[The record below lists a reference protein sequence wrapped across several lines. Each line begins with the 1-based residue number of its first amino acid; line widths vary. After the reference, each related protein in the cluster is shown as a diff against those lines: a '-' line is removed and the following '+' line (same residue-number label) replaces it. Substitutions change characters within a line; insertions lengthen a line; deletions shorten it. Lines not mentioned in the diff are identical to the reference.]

1 MANWNIATG
10 EDQPL
15 NRVAADN
22 VQFEADQ
29 GQLVGIDYSGAEPKV
44 VPADADSATAIHT
57 VGAFFH
63 EGVVDTSTWDASPLA
78 ELEKQ
83 LADENLKQLGDRVTF
98 VRYGIEM
105 TNDDDDTTFSPG
117 EPVLLAAGGG
127 YTQTEPAGASGDLR
141 QVVGFALTPDDE
153 GRDRIFLDVNADYTV
168 A

>member
-29 GQLVGIDYSGAEPKV
+29 GQLVGIDYSGTEPQV
-44 VPADADSATAIHT
+44 VPADAAAATAIHA

-63 EGVVDTSTWDASPLA
+63 EGVVDTSGWDASPLA

-105 TNDDDDTTFSPG
+105 TNDDDDTTFDPG
-117 EPVLLAAGGG
+117 EPVYLAAGGG
-127 YTQTEPAGASGDLR
+127 YTQTAPAGTGDVV

-153 GRDRIFLDVNADYTV
+153 GRDRIYLDVNADYTT